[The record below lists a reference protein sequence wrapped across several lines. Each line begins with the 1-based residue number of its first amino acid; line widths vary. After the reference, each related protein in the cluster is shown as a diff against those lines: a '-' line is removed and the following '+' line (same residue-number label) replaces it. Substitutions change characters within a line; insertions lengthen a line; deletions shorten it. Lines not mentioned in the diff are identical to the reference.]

1 MPLTTPHIALHAFT
15 LNSTLNQRLGQLHKR
30 LLEAVPAVDRI
41 ACALYDA
48 QEDML
53 RTFVN
58 STHSG
63 HALSAYRFKLSD
75 SPSLSQLAR
84 ERSWRNIEHLPQTL
98 DRNNAHSR
106 WVLEQGYQS
115 SFTVPLYDND
125 IFSGFVFYDSKQP
138 AAFTPLVQR
147 DLALYSNLIN
157 MTLTSE
163 FSTVRQLVA
172 TVQVARDFAH
182 MRDFE
187 TGAHLERMA
196 RIARLIAEVVGPA
209 RGRDDEFVEH
219 VLLFAP
225 LHDIGKIGV
234 PDRILLK
241 PGQLDPDE
249 RRQMQSHV
257 TKGVEMIDRIL
268 GDTGL
273 QQMSDSRLMRNIV
286 EYHHEY
292 LDGSGYPAGYHG
304 EAIPLEARIVTV
316 ADIFDA
322 LTSVRPYKRP
332 WTIEE
337 ACVELERMAAGGKL
351 DSDCVAAV
359 RQQAS
364 AIADVVNRCQDEP
377 VRGWEPA
384 G

>member
-1 MPLTTPHIALHAFT
+1 MPFTTPHLALHAFT
-15 LNSTLNQRLGQLHKR
+15 LNSTLNQRLGQLHER
-30 LLEAVPAVDRI
+30 LLDTIPAVDRI

-48 QEDML
+48 QEDTL
-53 RTFVN
+53 RTFIN
-58 STHSG
+58 STRSG
-63 HALSAYRFKLSD
+63 HALSGYRFKLSD

-84 ERSWRNIEHLPQTL
+84 ERSWRHIEHIPQTL
-98 DRNNAHSR
+98 DRRNAHSS
-106 WVLEQGYQS
+106 WVLDQGYQS
-115 SFTVPLYDND
+115 SFTVPLYDNGV
-125 IFSGFVFYDSKQP
+125 FSGFIFYDSKQP
-138 AAFTPLVQR
+138 AAFTTLVQR

-187 TGAHLERMA
+187 TGAHLERMS
-196 RIARLIAEVVGPA
+196 RMARLIAEVMAPA

-219 VLLFAP
+219 VQLFAP

-241 PGQLDPDE
+241 PGRLDPGE
-249 RRQMQSHV
+249 RLEMQSHV
-257 TKGVEMIDRIL
+257 SKGVEMIDRIL

-273 QQMSDSRLMRNIV
+273 QQMSDSQLMRNIV
-286 EYHHEY
+286 QYHHEY
-292 LDGSGYPAGYHG
+292 LDGSGYPAGCRG
-304 EAIPLEARIVTV
+304 DSIPLEARIVTV

-337 ACVELERMAAGGKL
+337 ACVELERMASEGKL
-351 DSDCVAAV
+351 DRDCVQAV
-359 RQQAS
+359 RQQS
-364 AIADVVNRCQDEP
+364 DAIADVIRRYQDEP
-377 VRGWEPA
+377 ATG
-384 G
+384 